1 LRLSRCH
8 SLDNFSRSTSARK
21 LLGLGYAM
29 PLMDETVVRTTPS
42 AAPRSKSFGLL
53 AVFIAFGLLWFELI
67 NQLKG
72 EWWLNAQY
80 NYGMIVPVLLVY
92 LLWKR
97 WQSRPAPSRPTATA
111 LSIVLIVVCAA
122 FFLPIRLVAEANPDW
137 RLLSWALALVAITI
151 SLSFV
156 YLSGGSAW
164 LGHFAFP
171 FLFFLVAV
179 PWPVRI
185 EQLVI
190 QDLMRAVT
198 ALNVIFL
205 QLVGIPALQHG
216 NVIEVGSGFI
226 GIEEACS
233 GVRSLQ
239 ATLMISLFL
248 GELYSFSVARR
259 IVLIFIGAIL
269 AFVCNVIRT
278 AILVW
283 VGTYHGATGIEA
295 WHDPAGLTIL
305 IVCLFGLWTVSLFM
319 LRRGTTSPISR
330 VKVTDSAPVRLK
342 WAPPLALLIWLVF
355 AEGAVQAW
363 YRSHQPVVTLHWAVQ
378 WPDAENNYKSVPIAR
393 EAESLL
399 QYNEG
404 GGASWEGSDGH
415 QWLMFFFR
423 WFPGR
428 TAARFTKIH
437 RPDICLPASG
447 RIMERDNGLRM
458 LTVNGV
464 NLPVRSYRF
473 NDGGSPLHVFY
484 CYWDA
489 RSSYETVA
497 AAVAEDWSFRGR
509 VRTALQGRRE
519 IGAQILEI
527 VVWGYQD
534 DTEANNALA
543 RELGRLVRVS

>member
-1 LRLSRCH
+1 ME
-8 SLDNFSRSTSARK
+8 DTIAQP
-21 LLGLGYAM
+21 A
-29 PLMDETVVRTTPS
+29 S
-42 AAPRSKSFGLL
+42 AAAKDIKSSGSLVIL
-53 AVFIAFGLLWFELI
+53 IAFGLLWFELI
-67 NQLKG
+67 HQLKG

-80 NYGMIVPVLLVY
+80 NYGLIVPVLVAY

-97 WQSRPAPSRPTATA
+97 WQTRPTPIAPNA
-111 LSIVLIVVCAA
+111 RPLSILLITACAA
-122 FFLPIRLVAEANPDW
+122 LFLPIRLVAEANPDW
-137 RLLSWALALVAITI
+137 RLLSWTLAVVVITI
-151 SLSFV
+151 SLAFV
-156 YLSGGSAW
+156 YLTGGRSW
-164 LGHFAFP
+164 LRHFAFP

-185 EQLVI
+185 EQIVI

-198 ALNVIFL
+198 AINVIFL
-205 QLVGIPALQHG
+205 QLAGVPALQHG

-259 IVLIFIGAIL
+259 LILVVVGAIL
-269 AFVCNVIRT
+269 AFVCNVLRT

-283 VGTYHGATGIEA
+283 VGTNRGASGIES

-305 IVCLFGLWTVSLFM
+305 IVCLFGLWTVSLIM
-319 LRRGTTSPISR
+319 LRR
-330 VKVTDSAPVRLK
+330 DSAAAVSGTPEIQSASIRVNWR
-342 WAPPLALLIWLVF
+342 PFALLAVWLVLTES
-355 AEGAVQAW
+355 AIQIW
-363 YRSHQPVVTLHWAVQ
+363 YRSHQSIASSHWAVQ
-378 WPDAENNYKSVPIAR
+378 WPASESNYKSVPIAS

-404 GGASWEGSDGH
+404 GGASWEGADGH

-428 TAARFTKIH
+428 TAARFIKVH

-447 RIMERDNGLRM
+447 RTMERDNGLRM
-458 LTVNGV
+458 LNVNGL
-464 NLPVRSYRF
+464 NLPIRSYRF
-473 NDGGSPLHVFY
+473 QDRSAPLHVFY

-497 AAVAEDWSFRGR
+497 AAVSEDWSFRGR
-509 VRTALQGRRE
+509 IRSALQGRRE

-527 VVWGYQD
+527 VVWGYED
-534 DTEANNALA
+534 DKEADKALA
-543 RELGRLVRVS
+543 RELERVVSVG